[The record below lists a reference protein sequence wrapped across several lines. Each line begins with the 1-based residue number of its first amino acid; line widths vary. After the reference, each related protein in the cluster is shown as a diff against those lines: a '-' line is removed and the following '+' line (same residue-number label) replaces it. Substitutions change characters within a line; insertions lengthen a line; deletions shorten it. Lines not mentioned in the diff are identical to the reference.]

1 MVSKKA
7 FEKAGKFSLQA
18 ITEDMDLAFK
28 LNQMGYKVEQS
39 FFKVETVVPQ
49 TRRELHKQKMRW
61 NSGGA
66 QCFIKYWKVW
76 IKNPLHAIFV
86 FSFNSSIVG
95 FVR

>member
-1 MVSKKA
+1 
-7 FEKAGKFSLQA
+7 
-18 ITEDMDLAFK
+18 MDLAFK
-28 LNQMGYKVEQS
+28 LNQLGYKVEQS

-49 TRRELHKQKMRW
+49 TWRELHKQKMRW

-86 FSFNSSIVG
+86 FSFNISIVG
-95 FVR
+95 FVRGILQKGIILDVLIDKGNVWA